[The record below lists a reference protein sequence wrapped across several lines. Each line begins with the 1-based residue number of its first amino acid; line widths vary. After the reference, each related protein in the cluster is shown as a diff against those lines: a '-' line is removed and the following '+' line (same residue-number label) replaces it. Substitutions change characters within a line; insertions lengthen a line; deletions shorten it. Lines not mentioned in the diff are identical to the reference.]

1 MATTTAEADL
11 LQAGHIVK
19 ERWKVIRKIGGGG
32 FGEIYE
38 GQDLITREQVAL
50 KVESARQPKQV
61 LKMEVAV
68 LKKLQ
73 GKEHVCRFIGCG
85 RNDRFN
91 YVVMQLQGK
100 NLAELRRSQPRGA
113 FSLSTTLRLGI
124 QILKAIESIHSVGF
138 LHRDIKPSNFS
149 MGRLPYNSR
158 RVYML
163 DFGLARQYTT
173 GTGEVRCPRA
183 AAGFRGTVRY
193 ASINAHRNREMGRH
207 DDLWSLFYMLVEFV
221 NGQLPWR
228 KIKDKE
234 QVGLMKEKYDHRL
247 LLKHLPSDFKQ
258 FLEHIQS
265 LNYADKPDYT
275 MLASLFER
283 CMKRRGVRET
293 DPYDWEKLDQ
303 TSNANMANIAGNNMQ
318 IDIIDKNEH
327 QIHGNN
333 ITPMTVAGSNASG
346 HEYARKKVEGDT
358 IQMVSTEPAN
368 QFRDKMQVDKNCNA
382 TTQVQTNV
390 TPPLVTATNNQNQS
404 ESHKINAQQ
413 IAYSKQA
420 TTEIK
425 GSIVTTPL
433 GKAQKDLTDSVKL
446 QSRDSAYNT
455 NAKTDYAKGD
465 SMKIMTENINS
476 NVNQGS
482 PIKKKSASQADTNPD
497 DDHSKPERATY
508 GRLRVLTAPP
518 TSATNDLIGGSAA
531 DTASPKDKDF
541 MPFSFDSKN
550 VHETRRSANRRSKS
564 NLRPSS
570 GSGTNLSSGTNRD
583 HSITQFALIDDEN
596 VSALQQETRGG
607 GAHTLASQW
616 KSQFDDS
623 EEKTDNEWKATEP
636 HSPEHKSYLISQ
648 SQYNAQQKQ
657 LFEQQQQQLAQQ
669 QKLMAAVRARQAR
682 QKKCLLNIADMENY
696 TNLHDMLP
704 TSWSLPSLGN
714 ALRHE
719 IEPPALQQ
727 ATFDDVIYKMD
738 IIRNVGVCT
747 LVTDD
752 EKLAKAKSKF
762 YHRYSLPN
770 IEYKPPRE
778 PVIPVR
784 EQIPIAHSKSTPAVI
799 SPKSRRDAH
808 IRLINSIDI
817 PDEECAIS
825 GRLQIRVVPQPVNV
839 KVVCEA
845 GATTEHS
852 PNPEESIYFDAVTN
866 GTVKL
871 NRSDSNTRTNSNY
884 YDVKVYEDSLKIQKY
899 KILNNNASDA
909 ANKGPESQEQP
920 DDESKSDEQG
930 KNKENLNDFESARGA
945 ISKTTANLSKQD
957 TENETAINVNLL
969 KEITK
974 NCLVDETDSI
984 NNTNEVHVNN
994 VTQQQ
999 KETENVYG
1007 SKIPVLNPNSRIS
1020 KCASWAGNEALI
1032 QRELAELQPAN
1043 RRRRQ
1048 NNDKYATDLSQLN
1061 LRYARPKQRTG
1072 VRTVR
1077 GVPNHL
1083 IGLLPTYDDNSSDN
1097 SEDRQQLRQNH
1108 SNNTTTST
1116 TGVTTTTTTTSG
1128 TSGSGGLPYHRNVS
1142 DEKYLVGGIPA
1153 NSLDDHSTSSNI
1165 VEETSGGTSTH
1176 NRSSNVCDNSNVNN
1190 GGGDDNENDYDDPD
1204 DEEEEDEEEE
1214 EEEEES
1220 ENDQIRRQMMKLNLI
1235 EHNIMLPSELELK
1248 YKKVKNQNNAEMDAI
1263 LIEAISPPPGAPPK
1277 SENPARLRRYH
1288 RLN

>member
-303 TSNANMANIAGNNMQ
+303 TSNANMANIA
-318 IDIIDKNEH
+318 
-327 QIHGNN
+327 
-333 ITPMTVAGSNASG
+333 AGSNASG
-346 HEYARKKVEGDT
+346 HEYARKKAEGDT
-358 IQMVSTEPAN
+358 IQMVSTEPVN
-368 QFRDKMQVDKNCNA
+368 QYRDKMQVDKNCNA

-404 ESHKINAQQ
+404 ESHKLNAQQ
-413 IAYSKQA
+413 QLAYRDKQA
-420 TTEIK
+420 ATEIK
-425 GSIVTTPL
+425 GSIVTTPV

-476 NVNQGS
+476 NVNQAS

-497 DDHSKPERATY
+497 EDHSKPERATY

-518 TSATNDLIGGSAA
+518 TSANNELIATSAA

-541 MPFSFDSKN
+541 MPFSYDGNK
-550 VHETRRSANRRSKS
+550 VHQETRRSANRRSKS

-657 LFEQQQQQLAQQ
+657 LFEQQQQQLLQQ
-669 QKLMAAVRARQAR
+669 QKLAAAVRARQAR

-738 IIRNVGVCT
+738 IIRNVGLCT
-747 LVTDD
+747 LVSED
-752 EKLAKAKSKF
+752 EKLAKTKSKF

-784 EQIPIAHSKSTPAVI
+784 ETIPIAHSKSTPAVI
-799 SPKSRRDAH
+799 SPSKPTTQQQQQQRTRDTH

-825 GRLQIRVVPQPVNV
+825 GRLQIRVVPQPQPV

-845 GATTEHS
+845 SGASASATNVEHS
-852 PNPEESIYFDAVTN
+852 PNPEESIYFDAVTAVTN

-899 KILNNNASDA
+899 KIVNNAEGGVA
-909 ANKGPESQEQP
+909 TEQP
-920 DDESKSDEQG
+920 DDESKSDEQA
-930 KNKENLNDFESARGA
+930 KNKENVNDHETARGA
-945 ISKTTANLSKQD
+945 IAKTTTKQD
-957 TENETAINVNLL
+957 DENAVNINLL

-974 NCLVDETDSI
+974 NCLIDESEPSEVANNRDSA
-984 NNTNEVHVNN
+984 E
-994 VTQQQ
+994 QQQ
-999 KETENVYG
+999 VQMRQDVYG
-1007 SKIPVLNPNSRIS
+1007 SKIPVLNANSRLS
-1020 KCASWAGNEALI
+1020 KCASWAGNEALL
-1032 QRELAELQPAN
+1032 QKELSDLTPAL

-1097 SEDRQQLRQNH
+1097 SEDRQQHMRQQNY
-1108 SNNTTTST
+1108 SSSNTTTST
-1116 TGVTTTTTTTSG
+1116 STKTTTTTTTSG
-1128 TSGSGGLPYHRNVS
+1128 TSGSGSGVNVGLPYHHRVP
-1142 DEKYLVGGIPA
+1142 DEKYHAGVPI

-1176 NRSSNVCDNSNVNN
+1176 NRSSNVCDSNVNN
-1190 GGGDDNENDYDDPD
+1190 GDGEDGEEEEDDEENDYDDPD
-1204 DEEEEDEEEE
+1204 NGEEDG
-1214 EEEEES
+1214 EEES
-1220 ENDQIRRQMMKLNLI
+1220 DQEQALRRQMMKLNLI